1 MHTQTIPTIPDRK
14 CFHSEDCDSP
24 CGATQATSSGQ
35 KYEKKHEPLGI
46 LMPQLLTE
54 TTADSA
60 IIGLGGQRFG
70 GLPANFF
77 LQLSFYHFL
86 CQSFY
91 LALWDVFFSL
101 SLLFVQNRLMRTRF
115 FFLCL
120 NYYLQFICNFFSH
133 DILSVI
139 RVPVLHIFLLIS

>member
-60 IIGLGGQRFG
+60 IIGLGG
-70 GLPANFF
+70 
-77 LQLSFYHFL
+77 
-86 CQSFY
+86 
-91 LALWDVFFSL
+91 
-101 SLLFVQNRLMRTRF
+101 
-115 FFLCL
+115 
-120 NYYLQFICNFFSH
+120 
-133 DILSVI
+133 
-139 RVPVLHIFLLIS
+139 